1 MPTFTPQ
8 LDATPLAIKLAPSP
22 FPYQFTELVNY
33 RGDFDQIVRPGEV
46 VNNKGIAY
54 HAQLDRLLV
63 SISPYNTGGQP
74 RIQQL
79 NLVDRSGAR
88 QRFAPGYTMFR
99 AVESKIAIVP
109 VSGPPV
115 TAGFTPG
122 EIFVGRGPNTQ
133 VSRLAANGDVLAD
146 VFADFGQG
154 GGMWGALV
162 FDTEGS
168 FGGQLIAASAE
179 GKIFLVSAAGV
190 FTELIDMQLRLEGAT
205 VAPPTF
211 GPLAQQL
218 IVGVE
223 GYGDHDLYGGQIY
236 AISPAG
242 VVTLLANIGY
252 AVEHLEFI
260 PPKSGTYYQNEICFD
275 RERENRTLSV
285 SSSQF
290 LNRLGRLI
298 AVNELTGELSE
309 IAWEGARYTQQ
320 SVGSVPGRWSSAGF
334 FIQGTELEAGCFAV
348 NAPVVPAWTDWLLL
362 DGTMRTD
369 RAPAATADVY
379 GDLFVFTSSQT
390 NRRVYS
396 NRLRRQN
403 PNWEGWEE
411 ETLPPQ
417 TLVTPHALSC
427 AQHNAVVYG
436 FAVLSDGRIQC
447 RVVSSANEAF
457 TVQPW
462 HDVPGGMLTNTAVA
476 SGIVNGRLVLCALG
490 QNLGIYL
497 NELQPGG
504 RYWSGWYEIP
514 GGGRTDV
521 TPTVAT
527 FQDELHI
534 FIKGLTSRRILVKTR
549 SVDGVWAPWAEVP
562 GTGRTDAPIT
572 AVNVRG
578 QLYVFIKQPETRAP
592 WANIASGTGTWSGWL
607 AIPNGGSTDTALAA
621 TTLDDKVYLFAKGI
635 DDRRVYV
642 RTTLLA

>member
-1 MPTFTPQ
+1 MPTFTLQ

-22 FPYQFTELVNY
+22 FPYQFTELVSY

-46 VNNKGIAY
+46 VNPKGLAY

-63 SISPYNTGGQP
+63 SLSPYNTGGQP
-74 RIQQL
+74 RLQQL
-79 NLVDRSGAR
+79 NQVDRGGAR

-109 VSGPPV
+109 MSGPPV

-146 VFADFGQG
+146 VFADFGPG

-179 GKIFLVSAAGV
+179 GKIFLVSATGA
-190 FTELIDMQLRLEGAT
+190 FTELIDLQLRLEGAT

-223 GYGDHDLYGGQIY
+223 GYGDHDVHGGEIY
-236 AISPAG
+236 AIHPAG
-242 VVTLLANIGY
+242 AVTLLANIGY

-285 SSSQF
+285 SASQF

-320 SVGSVPGRWSSAGF
+320 SVGAVPGRWSSAGF

-348 NAPVVPAWTDWLLL
+348 NAPGVPAWTDWSLL
-362 DGTMRTD
+362 DGTLRTD

-396 NRLRRQN
+396 NRLRKQD

-447 RVVSSANEAF
+447 RVVSSANDAF
-457 TVQPW
+457 SAGPW

-497 NELQPGG
+497 NELQPGA

-527 FQDELHI
+527 FQDELYI

-562 GTGRTDAPIT
+562 GAGRTDAPIT
-572 AVNVRG
+572 AVNAQN
-578 QLYVFIKQPETRAP
+578 QLYLFIKQPETRAP
-592 WANIASGTGTWSGWL
+592 WANIVSATGTWSGWL
-607 AIPNGGSTDTALAA
+607 ALPNGGSTDTALAA
-621 TTLDDKVYLFAKGI
+621 TKVDDKVYLFAKGI